1 MEHIKSINEFFSF
14 SKAKEEL
21 QKGQDLAKE
30 CLEENPEV
38 VSKIQSNIENL
49 SPEKKGIL
57 SKVINKL
64 KSLTEKP
71 EEVEEVE
78 NIIGESILLE
88 ESGYVDG
95 FFKILEKI
103 GKWLGIGTLLAT
115 IFGGAGTTLYAL
127 AQGETSM
134 AILGLIVFFIGIGLS
149 RINFLG
155 E

>member
-14 SKAKEEL
+14 SKAKEEF
-21 QKGQDLAKE
+21 QRGQDLAKE
-30 CLEENPEV
+30 YSNKNPEV
-38 VSKIQSNIENL
+38 LSQIQSNIENL
-49 SPEKKGIL
+49 DPEKKSIL
-57 SKVINKL
+57 SKVVNKL
-64 KSLTEKP
+64 KSLTKKP
-71 EEVEEVE
+71 EEVE

-88 ESGYVDG
+88 ELSGFLDG
-95 FFKILEKI
+95 FSKILDKI
-103 GKWLGIGTLLAT
+103 GRWLGIGTLLAT

-155 E
+155 D

>member
-14 SKAKEEL
+14 SKAKEEF
-21 QKGQDLAKE
+21 QRGQDLAKN
-30 CLEENPEV
+30 CLKDNPEV
-38 VSKIQSNIENL
+38 LSQIQSNIENL
-49 SPEKKGIL
+49 DTEKKSIL
-57 SKVINKL
+57 SKVFNKL

-71 EEVEEVE
+71 EEVE

-88 ESGYVDG
+88 DLSG

-155 E
+155 D

>member
-1 MEHIKSINEFFSF
+1 MEHIKSINEFLSF
-14 SKAKEEL
+14 SKAKEEF
-21 QKGQDLAKE
+21 QRGQDLAKE
-30 CLEENPEV
+30 YSNKNPEV
-38 VSKIQSNIENL
+38 LSQIQSNIENL
-49 SPEKKGIL
+49 DKEKKSIL
-57 SKVINKL
+57 SKVVNKL

-71 EEVEEVE
+71 EEVE

-88 ESGYVDG
+88 DLSG

-155 E
+155 D